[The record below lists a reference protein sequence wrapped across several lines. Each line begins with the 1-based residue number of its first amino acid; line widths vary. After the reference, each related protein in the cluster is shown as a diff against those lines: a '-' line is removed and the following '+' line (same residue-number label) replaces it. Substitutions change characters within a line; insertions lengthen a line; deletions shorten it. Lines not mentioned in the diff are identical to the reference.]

1 MDPVLYRTPELTGE
15 TISCDSLVSG
25 TDTLLA
31 ILAISGFD
39 VDSLTTSLL
48 PTMMISCLFSTS

>member
-15 TISCDSLVSG
+15 TISYDSLVCG